1 MFAYDFMRYAF
12 IAGIFIALICS
23 VMGTFVVARQ
33 TSFFTHTLSEIGFSG
48 ASFGIFI
55 GISPL
60 AGMLTFT
67 TASALLIGM
76 SGERL
81 GRRKLRSVSFRSFL
95 GLGILFLSL
104 SDKQANYATSILF
117 GSIVGIDRNDIE
129 VLIALSILLLLTITI
144 LFKRLAYNSFDSQGA
159 QYNQRFNKTISII
172 FLVMLALTISITAQI
187 VGALLIFV
195 LLTIPASATKY
206 FAHRLYQMIVLNFV
220 FILAGVWLGLYF
232 SYLTDWPVSFFIT
245 VIEALIYGAAI
256 AKDHLANHQNKQTG

>member
-1 MFAYDFMRYAF
+1 MFDYDFMRYAF

-81 GRRKLRSVSFRSFL
+81 GRREASISVFSGLFL
-95 GLGILFLSL
+95 GL
-104 SDKQANYATSILF
+104 
-117 GSIVGIDRNDIE
+117 
-129 VLIALSILLLLTITI
+129 IT
-144 LFKRLAYNSFDSQGA
+144 LR
-159 QYNQRFNKTISII
+159 
-172 FLVMLALTISITAQI
+172 
-187 VGALLIFV
+187 
-195 LLTIPASATKY
+195 
-206 FAHRLYQMIVLNFV
+206 
-220 FILAGVWLGLYF
+220 
-232 SYLTDWPVSFFIT
+232 
-245 VIEALIYGAAI
+245 
-256 AKDHLANHQNKQTG
+256 

>member
-81 GRRKLRSVSFRSFL
+81 GRREASISVFSGLFL

-129 VLIALSILLLLTITI
+129 VLIALSVLLLLTITI

-159 QYNQRFNKTISII
+159 QYNQCFNKTISII

-256 AKDHLANHQNKQTG
+256 AKDHLANHQK